1 MHKVSPHQDSTFLH
15 TDPMNIVG
23 FWIPLEDAT
32 EENSCLWFI
41 PGSHKNGISR
51 RFVRNPIGPS
61 PPTIMTGSDPEFDN
75 HKFVAAPVMKG
86 SLVLI
91 HGEVV
96 HRSYANRSKKSR
108 HVYTFHVVETANT
121 TYSKDNWLQP
131 TEELPFPSLY

>member
-1 MHKVSPHQDSTFLH
+1 MKLLSS
-15 TDPMNIVG
+15 
-23 FWIPLEDAT
+23 
-32 EENSCLWFI
+32 SCFSVTI
-41 PGSHKNGISR
+41 DGISR

-75 HKFVAAPVMKG
+75 HKFVAAPVMKGWFVYNLYFVNNTNSHLLG

-121 TYSKDNWLQP
+121 TYSKDNW
-131 TEELPFPSLY
+131 